1 MKRQMMD
8 IDGSAL
14 RNLLDTYANA
24 RNTSLAGLAR
34 EMGLSDKYLV
44 NTCNDN
50 RISFSA
56 SVMIEKLFGIA
67 PDIYVAKAAP
77 EPNVQDTAPS
87 VDMASIATLRET
99 VAAAVRDA
107 LLDNSVLVEWTNAM
121 TAAYRKGMIDARE
134 EMMRRAKRD
143 GGAQ

>member
-24 RNTSLAGLAR
+24 RNTSLTGMSR
-34 EMGLSDKYLV
+34 DMGLSSKYLV
-44 NTCNDN
+44 NVCNES
-50 RISFSA
+50 RISYSA
-56 SVMIEKLFGIA
+56 AVLVEKMFGISA
-67 PDIYVAKAAP
+67 DSYTAKAAP
-77 EPNVQDTAPS
+77 EPETKPSTAL
-87 VDMASIATLRET
+87 DLASIATLRET

-107 LLDNSVLVEWTNAM
+107 LLDNRVLAELTTAM
-121 TAAYRKGMIDARE
+121 TSAYRKGMIDARE
-134 EMMRRAKRD
+134 EMMRRAKNA